1 MRGEIKAPSKL
12 RRIKTIPTNVRT
24 FLRTP
29 ALLDFALAIVF
40 VRCDE
45 RKGKVGYKFRSELCE
60 VFLPASYFKVVQK
73 QRCFDE
79 SASRSTRASHTQHTH
94 YTHARRTTLRT
105 RAHTFSFY
113 SISIFSLS
121 LIHTLSG
128 FTSHRERFFSF
139 SRVYVLHSLSL
150 CRAFLR
156 KPFTPKHARVIVP
169 TRSSLIRM
177 SAWSFLAL
185 FLSTCSSSSSD

>member
-1 MRGEIKAPSKL
+1 M
-12 RRIKTIPTNVRT
+12 
-24 FLRTP
+24 
-29 ALLDFALAIVF
+29 F
-40 VRCDE
+40 VRYDE
-45 RKGKVGYKFRSELCE
+45 RKGKVGYKFRKTNYE
-60 VFLPASYFKVVQK
+60 VFLPASYFKVAQK

-79 SASRSTRASHTQHTH
+79 ALLTPSAADTQHTH

-128 FTSHRERFFSF
+128 FTSHRGRKREIFFSL
-139 SRVYVLHSLSL
+139 SRVYVLLSLSL

-169 TRSSLIRM
+169 TRCSLIRM
-177 SAWSFLAL
+177 SASSFLAL
-185 FLSTCSSSSSD
+185 FLSTCSSSYSD

>member
-1 MRGEIKAPSKL
+1 MFRRLILIK
-12 RRIKTIPTNVRT
+12 
-24 FLRTP
+24 
-29 ALLDFALAIVF
+29 
-40 VRCDE
+40 
-45 RKGKVGYKFRSELCE
+45 
-60 VFLPASYFKVVQK
+60 VQR
-73 QRCFDE
+73 QRCFNE

-94 YTHARRTTLRT
+94 YTHARRTLRT

-128 FTSHRERFFSF
+128 FTSHRGRKRERFFSL

-169 TRSSLIRM
+169 MRCSLIRM

>member
-1 MRGEIKAPSKL
+1 M
-12 RRIKTIPTNVRT
+12 RT

-128 FTSHRERFFSF
+128 FTSHRGRKRERFFSL
-139 SRVYVLHSLSL
+139 SRVYVLLSLSL

-169 TRSSLIRM
+169 TRCSLIRM
-177 SAWSFLAL
+177 SASSFLAL
-185 FLSTCSSSSSD
+185 FLSTCSSSYSD

>member
-1 MRGEIKAPSKL
+1 M
-12 RRIKTIPTNVRT
+12 RT

-113 SISIFSLS
+113 YISIFSLS

-128 FTSHRERFFSF
+128 FTSHRGRKRERFFSLSRVRSPLSFSVSRVSAKAVHAKARASYCSHALLFDTNECFVF
-139 SRVYVLHSLSL
+139 SRSLSFYVFF
-150 CRAFLR
+150 FL
-156 KPFTPKHARVIVP
+156 
-169 TRSSLIRM
+169 L
-177 SAWSFLAL
+177 
-185 FLSTCSSSSSD
+185 